1 MESNLSFMERYKRD
15 HQHPMNK
22 LTHAVGIP
30 MIVVSIG
37 VVFFSWKWALL
48 LFVVGWI
55 LQFIGHYF
63 EGNPPSFLKNP
74 IFLLIGPAWIVK
86 RFWGFLIGKPLK

>member
-30 MIVVSIG
+30 MIVVSLG
-37 VVFFSWKWALL
+37 VVFFSWEWALM

-86 RFWGFLIGKPLK
+86 RFWGFVTGKPLK